1 MNMPELLR
9 RFEHL
14 IVKSLM
20 LMMAIVVFLAT
31 VELAYILVKDI
42 VSSPMFLLNIDEL
55 QEIFGMFMLVLIGL
69 ELFES
74 IQIYHKD
81 RVVRVEIVILV
92 AIIAVARKVIRPF
105 GLQVPLDAH
114 ALGVRSGN
122 PLPEP
127 DLLAPQ
133 DEALTVHGTATEKS
147 CRASCSG
154 QKHR

>member
-1 MNMPELLR
+1 MDMPEILR

-14 IVKSLM
+14 VVKSLM

-42 VSSPMFLLNIDEL
+42 ISPPMFLLNIDEL

-74 IQIYHKD
+74 IQIYHQQ

-92 AIIAVARKVIRPF
+92 AIIAVARKVIILDYKSLSTLTLLEF
-105 GLQVPLDAH
+105 GVGILCL
-114 ALGVRSGN
+114 
-122 PLPEP
+122 
-127 DLLAPQ
+127 
-133 DEALTVHGTATEKS
+133 ALTYLLLRTRRLPFMEPRREKS
-147 CRASCSG
+147 AGLPAPDKRTDA
-154 QKHR
+154 